1 MKRILMMNELEYIA
15 VPVDLGLFE
24 RTKLGSNFAG
34 GTVIDGVLDDAKDQC
49 VLIIRVEDTYL
60 DDGIP
65 PWMKSEEDLEN
76 AA

>member
-1 MKRILMMNELEYIA
+1 MMNELEYIA

-34 GTVIDGVLDDAKDQC
+34 GTVIDGVLDD
-49 VLIIRVEDTYL
+49 
-60 DDGIP
+60 GIP